1 LKNQNKEKGGFV
13 MAMKKISKTK
23 FLKIFYGNKSF
34 ILDPLDSVETLAN
47 ATDVF
52 ASINS
57 ALKKYKGVATNE
69 DRVAVYELVKNATFS
84 QIFSSLSN
92 NLNNLCLTQGQI
104 IDFVKKY
111 RKWLY
116 RTNSY
121 VTYFLSKS
129 DNNFFV
135 VSIVLRSGDWV
146 EVDVYRFEDS
156 TIWCATDRR
165 RLVIPQLA

>member
-1 LKNQNKEKGGFV
+1 MMGSENRFV
-13 MAMKKISKTK
+13 KT
-23 FLKIFYGNKSF
+23 FYGNKSF

-52 ASINS
+52 ASIS
-57 ALKKYKGVATNE
+57 PASKEYKGVATNE
-69 DRVAVYELVKNATFS
+69 DRVTVYELVKDATFS
-84 QIFSSLSN
+84 QIFNSLSN

-104 IDFVKKY
+104 INFVKKY
-111 RKWLY
+111 REWLF

-135 VSIVLRSGDWV
+135 VSIVLRFGDWV
-146 EVDVYRFEDS
+146 EANVYRFEDS
-156 TIWCATDRR
+156 TIWGATDRR
-165 RLVIPQLA
+165 RLVIPQLT